1 MDYSFNGS
9 MKEFIK
15 GRIDAAMYSLEKKD
29 PDYLGLLE
37 KRSEIYDRIDRS
49 EGAKPVPEQLSAMQK
64 DFEEWF
70 IPQAGNPAPKLPQF
84 GAKPEGGMPKGE
96 EGAVAAF
103 TNAWGFK
110 K

>member
-49 EGAKPVPEQLSAMQK
+49 QFLSK
-64 DFEEWF
+64 DECE
-70 IPQAGNPAPKLPQF
+70 
-84 GAKPEGGMPKGE
+84 
-96 EGAVAAF
+96 
-103 TNAWGFK
+103 
-110 K
+110 